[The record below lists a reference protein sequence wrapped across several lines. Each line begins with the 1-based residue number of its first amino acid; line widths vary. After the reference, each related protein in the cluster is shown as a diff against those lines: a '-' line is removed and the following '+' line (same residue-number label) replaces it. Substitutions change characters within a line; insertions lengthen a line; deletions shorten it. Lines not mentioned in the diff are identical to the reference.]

1 MTSILVIYLVVY
13 YSQYTRTNQ
22 SLCPASLH
30 IDYLGWC
37 PVMLTEPKLIILL
50 NEELLLV
57 AIVLAASLAT
67 IVMVSNPAFA
77 GTGFKN
83 KQSVWNMLFIV
94 LKLIE
99 I

>member
-1 MTSILVIYLVVY
+1 
-13 YSQYTRTNQ
+13 
-22 SLCPASLH
+22 
-30 IDYLGWC
+30 
-37 PVMLTEPKLIILL
+37 MLTEPKLIILL

-83 KQSVWNMLFIV
+83 NQSVWNMLFIV

>member
-1 MTSILVIYLVVY
+1 M
-13 YSQYTRTNQ
+13 QN
-22 SLCPASLH
+22 
-30 IDYLGWC
+30 
-37 PVMLTEPKLIILL
+37 VMSL

-83 KQSVWNMLFIV
+83 IAECMEYVIHSTKVNRNLAS
-94 LKLIE
+94 KLCADY
-99 I
+99 

>member
-1 MTSILVIYLVVY
+1 
-13 YSQYTRTNQ
+13 
-22 SLCPASLH
+22 
-30 IDYLGWC
+30 
-37 PVMLTEPKLIILL
+37 MLTEPKLIILL

-83 KQSVWNMLFIV
+83 KQCMEYVIHSTKVNRNLAS
-94 LKLIE
+94 KLCADY
-99 I
+99 

>member
-1 MTSILVIYLVVY
+1 
-13 YSQYTRTNQ
+13 
-22 SLCPASLH
+22 
-30 IDYLGWC
+30 
-37 PVMLTEPKLIILL
+37 MLTEPKLIILL

-67 IVMVSNPAFA
+67 IVMVSNLAFA

>member
-1 MTSILVIYLVVY
+1 
-13 YSQYTRTNQ
+13 
-22 SLCPASLH
+22 
-30 IDYLGWC
+30 
-37 PVMLTEPKLIILL
+37 MLTEPKLIILL

-83 KQSVWNMLFIV
+83 KQCMDRNLAS
-94 LKLIE
+94 KLCADY
-99 I
+99 